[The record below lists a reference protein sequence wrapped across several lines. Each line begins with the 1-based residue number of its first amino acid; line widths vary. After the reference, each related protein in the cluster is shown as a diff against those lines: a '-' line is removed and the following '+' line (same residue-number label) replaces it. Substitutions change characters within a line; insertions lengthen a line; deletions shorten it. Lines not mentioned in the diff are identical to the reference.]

1 MKRLRYNKMLLRTAA
16 ISAWL
21 LVCTLTLAPTGVLV
35 TDAFA
40 QPTPEPKTK
49 VVAEPPVKTEAPK
62 VETKGTVT
70 VTDTKKDEA
79 KKEEPKADE
88 KKEEIKKDEPAAAPT
103 GEKEQ
108 AWWQAVLVPVLGVLG
123 LFIAGFLAAG
133 LRKLVQLIEKKWNID
148 IPDSIEKLMIEKA
161 RWAIGWAEE
170 QAEKR
175 LLYGDG
181 KKTPGAEKAASVIN
195 LLEEFAN
202 KQGFGEEWQRDKI
215 EKLAEG
221 VLHLE
226 RDVTVGSN
234 GGARGEKLAEKAA
247 ENGNG

>member
-1 MKRLRYNKMLLRTAA
+1 MKRLRYNKLLLCTAA

-21 LVCTLTLAPTGVLV
+21 LICTLTLAPTGVLV

-40 QPTPEPKTK
+40 QPTSQPT
-49 VVAEPPVKTEAPK
+49 AKTEPK

-70 VTDTKKDEA
+70 VTDTKK
-79 KKEEPKADE
+79 EEKVESKADAA
-88 KKEEIKKDEPAAAPT
+88 KDETTVAPAS
-103 GEKEQ
+103 EKEQ

-181 KKTPGAEKAASVIN
+181 KKTPGAEKATSVIN

-202 KQGFGEEWQRDKI
+202 KQGFGDEWQRDKI

-234 GGARGEKLAEKAA
+234 GGKRGEKLAEAA
-247 ENGNG
+247 AANGNG